1 MNKILKST
9 LVATLISSTLMA
21 DVLFDLGA
29 QQLSESQ
36 AGTYKLSSYDLGK
49 SIVST
54 GMASGADGA
63 YRPKN
68 YGAGGITAQIKEPKA
83 NWGVTFNMYCYL
95 DADGCGATL
104 IGANGNTINI
114 ALAFRSISVEGNES
128 KYENFYREENIYG
141 SVQTIKDSDEIE
153 IIINGKYKYRV
164 TKPNFKVAQVAL
176 SVGTEGSA
184 TNNRIDKVSSL
195 VISASDN

>member
-1 MNKILKST
+1 
-9 LVATLISSTLMA
+9 
-21 DVLFDLGA
+21 
-29 QQLSESQ
+29 
-36 AGTYKLSSYDLGK
+36 
-49 SIVST
+49 
-54 GMASGADGA
+54 MASGADGA

>member
-9 LVATLISSTLMA
+9 LFATVLSSTLMA
-21 DVLFDLGA
+21 EVLFDLGA

-63 YRPKN
+63 YRPKRQ
-68 YGAGGITAQIKEPKA
+68 GSGSITAQIKEPKA

-95 DADGCGATL
+95 NNDGCGATL

-114 ALAFRSISVEGNES
+114 ALSYNSISVEGNKS
-128 KYENFYREENIYG
+128 TYTNFYNAENIYG
-141 SVQTIKDSDEIE
+141 SVQTIQDSDEIE
-153 IIINGKYKYRV
+153 IIINGAYKYRV

-184 TNNRIDKVSSL
+184 TDYHIDKVTSL
-195 VISASDN
+195 VISASDD